1 MALAE
6 SGPGGGGDRNARRLV
21 AKKKKRTEPR
31 AQPDRPQD
39 LPGGTAGFS
48 GRKAE
53 RALFAEML
61 AGWEAD
67 RGRNIVVTG
76 EEGVGK
82 SALLDGGLAPVARD
96 RGWLWLCVRVP
107 RSRPISGACLS
118 RLLLA
123 DLSVAVAGIRGV
135 DAPAPAG
142 DGTEVADV
150 RGALGA
156 AARALGP
163 AARIGGIVC
172 AFDNAHLLAARRRG
186 GPDLLDTLLRIALPL
201 QGESLPVM
209 LALCGLPGLWR
220 DLAACPR
227 FDANVFAHA
236 PLGPLT
242 EKETRTVLRRWLPAL
257 GRKGWPGPGPGRL
270 HRYTGGY
277 PHLLGRWCRE
287 LAAAVGGHAGR
298 DKGALARA
306 VRAKV
311 DIDAFGGHW
320 GRATP
325 RERELLALI
334 AAMPGSDGGF
344 ALQELVRGAEAAG
357 GRVLSGS
364 NARQILVRMQ
374 AKGLLYPE
382 AHGKYRMAVP
392 MLGDY
397 VRRRAAAAP
406 G

>member
-1 MALAE
+1 M
-6 SGPGGGGDRNARRLV
+6 
-21 AKKKKRTEPR
+21 AKKKRRTEPR
-31 AQPDRPQD
+31 AQPGSPGG

-53 RALFAEML
+53 RAAFARTL
-61 AGWEAD
+61 AGWEAG
-67 RGRNIVVTG
+67 RGCNIVVTG
-76 EEGVGK
+76 AEGTGK

-107 RSRPISGACLS
+107 RAHPVSEACLS

-135 DAPAPAG
+135 GAPAPA
-142 DGTEVADV
+142 DGRAGVADA
-150 RGALGA
+150 RRALGEV
-156 AARALGP
+156 ARALGP
-163 AARIGGIVC
+163 AARIGGVVC

-186 GPDLLDTLLRIALPL
+186 GPDPLDALLRIALPL

-227 FDANVFAHA
+227 FDAHVFAHA

-242 EKETRTVLRRWLPAL
+242 EKETRNVLRLRFPAL
-257 GRKGWPGPGPGRL
+257 GRKGWPGPGPARL

-277 PHLLGRWCRE
+277 PHLLERWCRE
-287 LAAAVGGHAGR
+287 LAAAVAGHAGR
-298 DKGALARA
+298 DKGELVRA

-311 DIDAFGGHW
+311 DLDAFGGHW
-320 GRATP
+320 NCATA

-334 AAMPGSDGGF
+334 AAMPGPGGGF
-344 ALQELVRGAEAAG
+344 TLQELVRAAEAVG
-357 GRVLSGS
+357 GRALSGS

-382 AHGKYRMAVP
+382 AHGRYRMAVP
-392 MLGDY
+392 MLDDY
-397 VRRRAAAAP
+397 VRRRTAAAP